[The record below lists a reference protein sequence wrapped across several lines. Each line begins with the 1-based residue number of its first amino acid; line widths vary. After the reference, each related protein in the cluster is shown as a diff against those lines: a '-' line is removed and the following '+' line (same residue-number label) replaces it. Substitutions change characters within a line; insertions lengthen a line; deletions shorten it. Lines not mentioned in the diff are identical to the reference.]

1 MFILSLLK
9 FTKSFAS
16 ANTTYFKSTKTIAI
30 FKYYFNFSSLNLS
43 YFSSLS
49 LLLLCMLDFNTKGKV
64 FITCKDRSVSY
75 LEQEIRELGFFPVE
89 ISRTGIE
96 ILASLE
102 ECMDLNLHLRTASHV
117 LYEIKSF
124 YLRNADDIYRRF
136 KAIPWEDYL
145 DVDGYF
151 SVNSVAENE
160 SITTPLIVNVKVK
173 DAIVDRFRELK
184 GRRPDSGSDFSGLVI
199 QVYWKETQAIVYLNT
214 SGETLAKH
222 GYRKIPGKAPMM
234 EALAAATI
242 FATEWNTRVPFINP
256 MCGSGTLA
264 IEAALIASKRYP
276 GLYRDHY
283 AFQHILGYQAEIFL
297 AKKKKLENKVI
308 HDPGVTIIASD
319 ISLQAISFAQEN
331 AAFAGVDHMIT
342 FQTGD
347 FAETEIPEKPRGV
360 IFFNPEYG
368 ERLGDLGELEET
380 YKRMGDFMKQNCA
393 GYRGYIF
400 TGNMDLAKKV
410 GLKASRR
417 IEFWNG
423 TIDCRLLKYD
433 MYAGKGTE

>member
-1 MFILSLLK
+1 
-9 FTKSFAS
+9 
-16 ANTTYFKSTKTIAI
+16 
-30 FKYYFNFSSLNLS
+30 
-43 YFSSLS
+43 
-49 LLLLCMLDFNTKGKV
+49 MLDFNTKGKV

-89 ISRTGIE
+89 VRRTGIE

-264 IEAALIASKRYP
+264 IEAALLASKRYP
-276 GLYRDHY
+276 GLYREHY
-283 AFQHILGYQAEIFL
+283 AFQHILGYQAETFL

>member
-1 MFILSLLK
+1 
-9 FTKSFAS
+9 
-16 ANTTYFKSTKTIAI
+16 
-30 FKYYFNFSSLNLS
+30 
-43 YFSSLS
+43 
-49 LLLLCMLDFNTKGKV
+49 MLDFNTKGKV

-276 GLYRDHY
+276 GLYRENY
-283 AFQHILGYQAEIFL
+283 AFQHILGYTPDSFL
-297 AKKKKLENKVI
+297 AKKKKLESKVI
-308 HDPGVTIIASD
+308 FDPGVVIVASD

-331 AAFAGVDHMIT
+331 AAFAGVDHIIT

-360 IFFNPEYG
+360 IMFNPEYG
-368 ERLGDLGELEET
+368 ERLGELGELEET
-380 YKRMGDFMKQNCA
+380 YKRMGDFMKQKCA

-400 TGNMDLAKKV
+400 TGNLDLAKKI

-433 MYAGKGTE
+433 MYAGKGSE

>member
-1 MFILSLLK
+1 
-9 FTKSFAS
+9 
-16 ANTTYFKSTKTIAI
+16 
-30 FKYYFNFSSLNLS
+30 
-43 YFSSLS
+43 
-49 LLLLCMLDFNTKGKV
+49 MLDFNTKGKV
-64 FITCKDRSVSY
+64 FITCKDRSVTY
-75 LEQEIRELGFFPVE
+75 LEQEVRGLGFIPV
-89 ISRTGIE
+89 SVTRTGLE
-96 ILASLE
+96 VLASLE

-276 GLYRDHY
+276 GLYREDY
-283 AFQHILGYQAEIFL
+283 AFQHILGYTPDSFL
-297 AKKKKLENKVI
+297 AKKQKLENKII
-308 HDPGVTIIASD
+308 HDPGVRIIASD

-360 IFFNPEYG
+360 IMFNPEYG
-368 ERLGDLGELEET
+368 ERLGELGELEET
-380 YKRMGDFMKQNCA
+380 YKRMGDFMKQKCA

-433 MYAGKGTE
+433 MYAGKGSE

>member
-1 MFILSLLK
+1 
-9 FTKSFAS
+9 
-16 ANTTYFKSTKTIAI
+16 
-30 FKYYFNFSSLNLS
+30 
-43 YFSSLS
+43 
-49 LLLLCMLDFNTKGKV
+49 MLDFNEKGKV

-75 LEQEIRELGFFPVE
+75 LEQEVRELGFVPKQVT
-89 ISRTGIE
+89 RTGIE
-96 ILASLE
+96 LTASLE
-102 ECMDLNLHLRTASHV
+102 DCMDLNLHLRTASHV
-117 LYEIKSF
+117 LYELKSF

-136 KAIPWEDYL
+136 KAIPWEEYL

-184 GRRPDSGSDFSGLVI
+184 GRRPDSGSDFDGLVI
-199 QVYWKETQAIVYLNT
+199 QVYWKETQATVYLNT

-242 FATEWNTRVPFINP
+242 YATEWNTRVPFVNP

-264 IEAALIASKRYP
+264 IEAALMATNRYP

-283 AFQHILGYQAEIFL
+283 SFQHILGYDPEAFF
-297 AKKKKLENKVI
+297 AKKKKLESKIVEATE
-308 HDPGVTIIASD
+308 VKIIASD
-319 ISLQAISFAQEN
+319 ISLQAISFAKEN
-331 AAFAGVDHMIT
+331 AVFAGVDHMIE
-342 FQTGD
+342 FQVCD
-347 FAETEIPEKPRGV
+347 FAETEIPERPRGV
-360 IFFNPEYG
+360 IMFNPEYG
-368 ERLGDLGELEET
+368 ERLGDLTELEET
-380 YKRMGDFMKQNCA
+380 YKRMGDYMKQKCA

-417 IEFWNG
+417 MEFWNG

-433 MYAGKGTE
+433 LYEGKGQ

>member
-1 MFILSLLK
+1 
-9 FTKSFAS
+9 
-16 ANTTYFKSTKTIAI
+16 
-30 FKYYFNFSSLNLS
+30 
-43 YFSSLS
+43 
-49 LLLLCMLDFNTKGKV
+49 MLDFNTKGKV

-75 LEQEIRELGFFPVE
+75 LEQEIRELGFFPEE

-242 FATEWNTRVPFINP
+242 YASEWNTRVPFINP

-264 IEAALIASKRYP
+264 IEAALMASKRYP

-283 AFQHILGYQAEIFL
+283 SFQHILGYNEETFQ
-297 AKKKKLENKVI
+297 AKKRKLENKI
-308 HDPGVTIIASD
+308 IDNPGVKIIASD
-319 ISLQAISFAQEN
+319 ISLQAITFAREN
-331 AAFAGVDHMIT
+331 AAFAGVEDLID

-360 IFFNPEYG
+360 IMFNPEYG
-368 ERLGDLGELEET
+368 ERLGDLTELEET
-380 YKRMGDFMKQNCA
+380 YKRMGDFMKQKCA

-400 TGNMDLAKKV
+400 TGNLDLAKKV

>member
-1 MFILSLLK
+1 MDGF
-9 FTKSFAS
+9 FFG
-16 ANTTYFKSTKTIAI
+16 Y
-30 FKYYFNFSSLNLS
+30 
-43 YFSSLS
+43 SLS
-49 LLLLCMLDFNTKGKV
+49 CFVLLCMLDFNTKGKV

-136 KAIPWEDYL
+136 KSIPWEDYL

-242 FATEWNTRVPFINP
+242 YASEWNTRVPFINP

-264 IEAALIASKRYP
+264 IEAALMASKRYP

-283 AFQHILGYQAEIFL
+283 SFQHILGYDEETFQ
-297 AKKKKLENKVI
+297 AKKRKLENKI
-308 HDPGVTIIASD
+308 IANPGVKIIASD
-319 ISLQAISFAQEN
+319 ISLQAITFAREN
-331 AAFAGVDHMIT
+331 AAFAGVEDLID

-360 IFFNPEYG
+360 ILFNPEYG
-368 ERLGDLGELEET
+368 ERLGDLTELEET

-400 TGNMDLAKKV
+400 TGNLDLAKKV

>member
-1 MFILSLLK
+1 MGGF
-9 FTKSFAS
+9 FFG
-16 ANTTYFKSTKTIAI
+16 Y
-30 FKYYFNFSSLNLS
+30 
-43 YFSSLS
+43 SLS
-49 LLLLCMLDFNTKGKV
+49 CFVLLCMLDFNTKGKV

-89 ISRTGIE
+89 VRRTGIE

-136 KAIPWEDYL
+136 KAIPWEDYM

-184 GRRPDSGSDFSGLVI
+184 GRRPDSGSDYSGLVI

-276 GLYRDHY
+276 GLYREHY
-283 AFQHILGYQAEIFL
+283 AFQHILGYQAETFL

-308 HDPGVTIIASD
+308 HDPGVIIIASD

>member
-1 MFILSLLK
+1 MDGF
-9 FTKSFAS
+9 FFG
-16 ANTTYFKSTKTIAI
+16 Y
-30 FKYYFNFSSLNLS
+30 
-43 YFSSLS
+43 SLS
-49 LLLLCMLDFNTKGKV
+49 CFVLLCMLDFNTKGKV

-276 GLYRDHY
+276 GLYREDY
-283 AFQHILGYQAEIFL
+283 AFQHILGYTPDSFL
-297 AKKKKLENKVI
+297 AKKKKLENKII
-308 HDPGVTIIASD
+308 HDPGVRIIASD

-331 AAFAGVDHMIT
+331 AAFAGVDHLIT

-360 IFFNPEYG
+360 IMFNPEYG
-368 ERLGDLGELEET
+368 ERLGELGELEET
-380 YKRMGDFMKQNCA
+380 YKRMGDFMKQKCA

-433 MYAGKGTE
+433 MYAGKGSE

>member
-1 MFILSLLK
+1 
-9 FTKSFAS
+9 
-16 ANTTYFKSTKTIAI
+16 
-30 FKYYFNFSSLNLS
+30 
-43 YFSSLS
+43 
-49 LLLLCMLDFNTKGKV
+49 MLDFNTKGKV

-89 ISRTGIE
+89 IRRTGIE

-184 GRRPDSGSDFSGLVI
+184 GRRPDSGSDFTGLVI

-264 IEAALIASKRYP
+264 IEAALLASKRYP
-276 GLYRDHY
+276 GLYREHY
-283 AFQHILGYQAEIFL
+283 AFQHILGYQAETFL

-331 AAFAGVDHMIT
+331 AAYAGVDHMIE

-368 ERLGDLGELEET
+368 ERLGDQVELEET
-380 YKRMGDFMKQNCA
+380 YKRIGDFMKQNCA

-400 TGNMDLAKKV
+400 TGNMELAKKV

>member
-1 MFILSLLK
+1 
-9 FTKSFAS
+9 
-16 ANTTYFKSTKTIAI
+16 
-30 FKYYFNFSSLNLS
+30 
-43 YFSSLS
+43 
-49 LLLLCMLDFNTKGKV
+49 MLDFNTKGKV

-89 ISRTGIE
+89 VRRTGIE

-276 GLYRDHY
+276 GLYREHY
-283 AFQHILGYQAEIFL
+283 AFQHILGYQSETFL

>member
-1 MFILSLLK
+1 
-9 FTKSFAS
+9 
-16 ANTTYFKSTKTIAI
+16 
-30 FKYYFNFSSLNLS
+30 
-43 YFSSLS
+43 
-49 LLLLCMLDFNTKGKV
+49 MLDFNTKGKV

-276 GLYRDHY
+276 GLYREHY
-283 AFQHILGYQAEIFL
+283 AFQHILGYQAETFL

>member
-1 MFILSLLK
+1 
-9 FTKSFAS
+9 
-16 ANTTYFKSTKTIAI
+16 
-30 FKYYFNFSSLNLS
+30 
-43 YFSSLS
+43 
-49 LLLLCMLDFNTKGKV
+49 MLDFNTKGKV

-75 LEQEIRELGFFPVE
+75 LEQELRELGFFPVE
-89 ISRTGIE
+89 IGRTGIE
-96 ILASLE
+96 IHASLE
-102 ECMDLNLHLRTASHV
+102 ECMDINLHLRTASHV

-136 KAIPWEDYL
+136 KAIPWEEYL

-242 FATEWNTRVPFINP
+242 YASEWNTRVPFINP

-264 IEAALIASKRYP
+264 IEAALMASKRYP
-276 GLYRDHY
+276 GLYRENY
-283 AFQHILGYQAEIFL
+283 SFQHILGYNEETFQ
-297 AKKKKLENKVI
+297 AKKRKLENKI
-308 HDPGVTIIASD
+308 IDNPGVKIVASD
-319 ISLQAISFAQEN
+319 ISLQAITFAREN
-331 AAFAGVDHMIT
+331 AAFAGVEDLID

-360 IFFNPEYG
+360 ILFNPEYG
-368 ERLGDLGELEET
+368 ERLGDLTELEET
-380 YKRMGDFMKQNCA
+380 YKRMGDFMKQKCA

-400 TGNMDLAKKV
+400 TGNLDLAKKV

-433 MYAGKGTE
+433 MYEGKKEGGS

>member
-1 MFILSLLK
+1 
-9 FTKSFAS
+9 
-16 ANTTYFKSTKTIAI
+16 
-30 FKYYFNFSSLNLS
+30 
-43 YFSSLS
+43 
-49 LLLLCMLDFNTKGKV
+49 MLDFNTKGKV

-75 LEQEIRELGFFPVE
+75 LEQELRELGFFPVE
-89 ISRTGIE
+89 IGRTGIE
-96 ILASLE
+96 IHASLE
-102 ECMDLNLHLRTASHV
+102 ECIDINLHLRTASHV

-136 KAIPWEDYL
+136 KAIPWEEYL

-242 FATEWNTRVPFINP
+242 YASEWNTRVPFINP

-264 IEAALIASKRYP
+264 IEAALMASKRYP
-276 GLYRDHY
+276 GLYRENY
-283 AFQHILGYQAEIFL
+283 SFQHILGYNEEIFQ
-297 AKKKKLENKVI
+297 AKKRKLENKI
-308 HDPGVTIIASD
+308 IDNPGVKIVASD
-319 ISLQAISFAQEN
+319 ISLQAITFAREN
-331 AAFAGVDHMIT
+331 AAFAGVEDLID

-360 IFFNPEYG
+360 ILFNPEYG
-368 ERLGDLGELEET
+368 ERLGDLTELEET
-380 YKRMGDFMKQNCA
+380 YKRMGDFMKQKCA

-400 TGNMDLAKKV
+400 TGNLDLAKKV

-433 MYAGKGTE
+433 MYEGKKEGGS

>member
-1 MFILSLLK
+1 
-9 FTKSFAS
+9 
-16 ANTTYFKSTKTIAI
+16 
-30 FKYYFNFSSLNLS
+30 
-43 YFSSLS
+43 
-49 LLLLCMLDFNTKGKV
+49 MLDFNTKGKV

-136 KAIPWEDYL
+136 KAIPWEEYL

-264 IEAALIASKRYP
+264 IEAALIASKRFP
-276 GLYRDHY
+276 GLYREEY
-283 AFQHILGYQAEIFL
+283 AFQHILGYQAETFL

-308 HDPGVTIIASD
+308 HDPGVKIIATD

-331 AAFAGVDHMIT
+331 AAYAGVEHMIE

-360 IFFNPEYG
+360 IMFNPEYG
-368 ERLGDLGELEET
+368 ERLGENDELEVT
-380 YKRMGDFMKQNCA
+380 YKRMGDFLKQKCA

-400 TGNMDLAKKV
+400 TGNMELAKKV

-433 MYAGKGTE
+433 LYEGKGT

>member
-1 MFILSLLK
+1 
-9 FTKSFAS
+9 
-16 ANTTYFKSTKTIAI
+16 
-30 FKYYFNFSSLNLS
+30 
-43 YFSSLS
+43 
-49 LLLLCMLDFNTKGKV
+49 MLDFNKKGKV

-75 LEQEIRELGFFPVE
+75 LEQEVRELGFVPVE
-89 ISRTGIE
+89 VVRTGLE
-96 ILASLE
+96 VSASLE

-124 YLRNADDIYRRF
+124 YLFNAEDIYRKF

-151 SVNSVAENE
+151 SVNSVVENE
-160 SITTPLIVNVKVK
+160 SVTTPLIVNVKAT
-173 DAIVDRFRELK
+173 DAIVDRFRELT
-184 GRRPDSGSDFSGLVI
+184 GRRPDSGSDFTGLVVQI
-199 QVYWKETQAIVYLNT
+199 FWKETQAIVYLNT

-234 EALAAATI
+234 EALAAAAI

-264 IEAALIASKRYP
+264 IEAALIASKRFP
-276 GLYRDHY
+276 GLYREEY
-283 AFQHILGYQAEIFL
+283 AFQHILGYQADTFL
-297 AKKKKLENKVI
+297 AKKNKLESKVI
-308 HDPGVTIIASD
+308 YDPGVKIIASD

-331 AAFAGVDHMIT
+331 AAYAGVDHMIE

-360 IFFNPEYG
+360 ILFNPEYG
-368 ERLGDLGELEET
+368 ERLGENDELEVT
-380 YKRMGDFMKQNCA
+380 YKRMGDFMKQKCA

-400 TGNMDLAKKV
+400 TGNMDLAKKI

-423 TIDCRLLKYD
+423 TIDCRLLRYD
-433 MYAGKGTE
+433 MYEGKGSE

>member
-1 MFILSLLK
+1 
-9 FTKSFAS
+9 
-16 ANTTYFKSTKTIAI
+16 
-30 FKYYFNFSSLNLS
+30 
-43 YFSSLS
+43 
-49 LLLLCMLDFNTKGKV
+49 MLDFNTKGKV

-89 ISRTGIE
+89 IRRTGIE

-184 GRRPDSGSDFSGLVI
+184 GRRPDSGSDFTGLVI

-276 GLYRDHY
+276 GLYREHY
-283 AFQHILGYQAEIFL
+283 AFQHILGYQAETFL

-331 AAFAGVDHMIT
+331 AAFAGVNHMIT

>member
-1 MFILSLLK
+1 
-9 FTKSFAS
+9 
-16 ANTTYFKSTKTIAI
+16 
-30 FKYYFNFSSLNLS
+30 
-43 YFSSLS
+43 
-49 LLLLCMLDFNTKGKV
+49 MLDFNTKGKV

-136 KAIPWEDYL
+136 KAIPWEEYL

-242 FATEWNTRVPFINP
+242 YASEWNTRVPFINP

-264 IEAALIASKRYP
+264 IEAALMASKRYP

-283 AFQHILGYQAEIFL
+283 SFQHILGYDEETFQ
-297 AKKKKLENKVI
+297 AKKRKLENKI
-308 HDPGVTIIASD
+308 IDNPGVKIIASD
-319 ISLQAISFAQEN
+319 ISLQAITFAREN
-331 AAFAGVDHMIT
+331 AAFAGVEDLID

-360 IFFNPEYG
+360 ILFNPEYG
-368 ERLGDLGELEET
+368 ERLGDLTELEET

-400 TGNMDLAKKV
+400 TGNLDLAKKV

>member
-1 MFILSLLK
+1 
-9 FTKSFAS
+9 
-16 ANTTYFKSTKTIAI
+16 
-30 FKYYFNFSSLNLS
+30 
-43 YFSSLS
+43 
-49 LLLLCMLDFNTKGKV
+49 MLDFNTKGKV

-89 ISRTGIE
+89 VSRTGIE

-136 KAIPWEDYL
+136 KAIPWEEYL

-276 GLYRDHY
+276 GLYREHY
-283 AFQHILGYQAEIFL
+283 AFQHILGYQAETFL

-433 MYAGKGTE
+433 MYEGKRVEG

>member
-1 MFILSLLK
+1 MGGF
-9 FTKSFAS
+9 FFGD
-16 ANTTYFKSTKTIAI
+16 
-30 FKYYFNFSSLNLS
+30 
-43 YFSSLS
+43 SLS
-49 LLLLCMLDFNTKGKV
+49 CFVLLCMLDFNTKGKV

-276 GLYRDHY
+276 GLYREDY
-283 AFQHILGYQAEIFL
+283 AFQHILGYTPDSFL
-297 AKKKKLENKVI
+297 AKKKKLENKII
-308 HDPGVTIIASD
+308 HDPGVRIIASD

-331 AAFAGVDHMIT
+331 AAFAGVDHLIT

-360 IFFNPEYG
+360 IMFNPEYG
-368 ERLGDLGELEET
+368 ERLGELGELEET
-380 YKRMGDFMKQNCA
+380 YKRMGDFMKQKCA

-433 MYAGKGTE
+433 MYAGKGSE

>member
-1 MFILSLLK
+1 
-9 FTKSFAS
+9 
-16 ANTTYFKSTKTIAI
+16 
-30 FKYYFNFSSLNLS
+30 
-43 YFSSLS
+43 
-49 LLLLCMLDFNTKGKV
+49 MLDFNTKGKV

-75 LEQEIRELGFFPVE
+75 LEQEVRELGFIPEAVT
-89 ISRTGIE
+89 RTGLE
-96 ILASLE
+96 VSASLE
-102 ECMDLNLHLRTASHV
+102 QCMDLNLHLRTASHV

-160 SITTPLIVNVKVK
+160 SVTTPLIVNVKVK
-173 DAIVDRFRELK
+173 DAIVDRFRDLK

-242 FATEWNTRVPFINP
+242 FATEWNTRVPLINP

-276 GLYRDHY
+276 GLYREHY
-283 AFQHILGYQAEIFL
+283 AFQHILGYQAETFL

-308 HDPGVTIIASD
+308 HDPGVIIIASD

-400 TGNMDLAKKV
+400 TGNMDLAKKI

-423 TIDCRLLKYD
+423 TIDCRLLRYD
-433 MYAGKGTE
+433 MYEGKGAE

>member
-1 MFILSLLK
+1 
-9 FTKSFAS
+9 
-16 ANTTYFKSTKTIAI
+16 
-30 FKYYFNFSSLNLS
+30 
-43 YFSSLS
+43 
-49 LLLLCMLDFNTKGKV
+49 MLDFNTKGKV

-276 GLYRDHY
+276 GLYRENY
-283 AFQHILGYQAEIFL
+283 AFQHILGYQAETFL

>member
-1 MFILSLLK
+1 
-9 FTKSFAS
+9 
-16 ANTTYFKSTKTIAI
+16 
-30 FKYYFNFSSLNLS
+30 
-43 YFSSLS
+43 
-49 LLLLCMLDFNTKGKV
+49 MLDFNTKGKV

-89 ISRTGIE
+89 VRRTGIE

-102 ECMDLNLHLRTASHV
+102 ECMDLNLHLSTASHV

-276 GLYRDHY
+276 GLYREHY
-283 AFQHILGYQAEIFL
+283 AFQHILGYQAETFL

>member
-1 MFILSLLK
+1 
-9 FTKSFAS
+9 
-16 ANTTYFKSTKTIAI
+16 
-30 FKYYFNFSSLNLS
+30 
-43 YFSSLS
+43 
-49 LLLLCMLDFNTKGKV
+49 MLDFNTKGKV

-136 KAIPWEDYL
+136 KAIPWEEYL

-242 FATEWNTRVPFINP
+242 YASEWNTRVPFINP

-264 IEAALIASKRYP
+264 IEAALMASKRYP

-283 AFQHILGYQAEIFL
+283 SFQHILGYNEETFQ
-297 AKKKKLENKVI
+297 AKKRKLENKI
-308 HDPGVTIIASD
+308 IDNPGVKIIASD
-319 ISLQAISFAQEN
+319 ISLQAITFAREN
-331 AAFAGVDHMIT
+331 AAFAGVEDLID

-360 IFFNPEYG
+360 IMFNPEYG
-368 ERLGDLGELEET
+368 ERLGDLTELEET
-380 YKRMGDFMKQNCA
+380 YKRMGDFMKQKCA

-400 TGNMDLAKKV
+400 TGNLDLAKKV

>member
-1 MFILSLLK
+1 
-9 FTKSFAS
+9 
-16 ANTTYFKSTKTIAI
+16 
-30 FKYYFNFSSLNLS
+30 
-43 YFSSLS
+43 
-49 LLLLCMLDFNTKGKV
+49 MLDFNQKGKV

-75 LEQEIRELGFFPVE
+75 LEQEVRELGFVPKEVT
-89 ISRTGIE
+89 RTGIE
-96 ILASLE
+96 LTASLE
-102 ECMDLNLHLRTASHV
+102 DCMDLNLHLRTASHV
-117 LYEIKSF
+117 LYELKSF

-136 KAIPWEDYL
+136 KAIPWEEYL

-184 GRRPDSGSDFSGLVI
+184 GRRPDSGSDFDGLVI

-242 FATEWNTRVPFINP
+242 YATEWNTRVPFVNP

-264 IEAALIASKRYP
+264 IEAALLATNRYP
-276 GLYRDHY
+276 GLFRDHY
-283 AFQHILGYQAEIFL
+283 SFQHILGYNPEAFFS
-297 AKKKKLENKVI
+297 KKKKLESKIVEATE
-308 HDPGVTIIASD
+308 VKIIASD
-319 ISLQAISFAQEN
+319 ISLQAISFAKEN
-331 AAFAGVDHMIT
+331 AVFAGVDHMIE
-342 FQTGD
+342 FQVCD
-347 FAETEIPEKPRGV
+347 FAETEIPERPRGV
-360 IFFNPEYG
+360 IMFNPEYG
-368 ERLGDLGELEET
+368 ERLGDLTELEET
-380 YKRMGDFMKQNCA
+380 YKRMGDYMKQKCA

-417 IEFWNG
+417 MEFWNG

-433 MYAGKGTE
+433 LYEGKGQ

>member
-1 MFILSLLK
+1 
-9 FTKSFAS
+9 
-16 ANTTYFKSTKTIAI
+16 
-30 FKYYFNFSSLNLS
+30 
-43 YFSSLS
+43 
-49 LLLLCMLDFNTKGKV
+49 MLDFNTKGKV

-276 GLYRDHY
+276 GLYRENY
-283 AFQHILGYQAEIFL
+283 AFQHILGYTPDSFL
-297 AKKKKLENKVI
+297 AKKKKLESKVI
-308 HDPGVTIIASD
+308 FDPGVVIVASD

-331 AAFAGVDHMIT
+331 AVFAGVDHMIT
-342 FQTGD
+342 FQTSD

-368 ERLGDLGELEET
+368 ERLGELGELEET
-380 YKRMGDFMKQNCA
+380 YKRMGDFMKQKCA

-433 MYAGKGTE
+433 MYAGKGAE

>member
-1 MFILSLLK
+1 
-9 FTKSFAS
+9 
-16 ANTTYFKSTKTIAI
+16 
-30 FKYYFNFSSLNLS
+30 
-43 YFSSLS
+43 
-49 LLLLCMLDFNTKGKV
+49 MLDFNTKGKV

-124 YLRNADDIYRRF
+124 YLRSAEDIYRRF
-136 KAIPWEDYL
+136 KAIPWEEYL

-242 FATEWNTRVPFINP
+242 YASEWNTRVPFINP

-264 IEAALIASKRYP
+264 IEAALMASKRYP

-283 AFQHILGYQAEIFL
+283 SFQHILGYNEETFQ
-297 AKKKKLENKVI
+297 AKKRKLENKI
-308 HDPGVTIIASD
+308 IDNPGVKIIASD
-319 ISLQAISFAQEN
+319 ISLQAITFAREN
-331 AAFAGVDHMIT
+331 ASFAGVEDLID

-360 IFFNPEYG
+360 ILFNPEYG
-368 ERLGDLGELEET
+368 ERLGDLTELEET
-380 YKRMGDFMKQNCA
+380 YKRMGDFMKQKCA

-400 TGNMDLAKKV
+400 TGNLDLAKKV

-433 MYAGKGTE
+433 MYAGKGSE